1 MSYVLL
7 VTIPCATDQ
16 EAVIIKSAL
25 SPEMQIKM
33 SKAKVSLTTHGAD
46 LRFNIT
52 TKDLSTFRAV
62 MNSYLRWIE
71 TAMKVY
77 HLQ

>member
-1 MSYVLL
+1 MSYDLL
-7 VTIPCATDQ
+7 VTIPCSTDQ

-25 SPEMQIKM
+25 SPEMQMKM
-33 SKAKVSLTTHGAD
+33 SKAKVSLSVKGAD
-46 LRFNIT
+46 LCFNICT
-52 TKDLSTFRAV
+52 QDLSTFRAV
-62 MNSYLRWIE
+62 INSYLRWIE